1 MAGLR
6 NDQIR
11 LQSTS
16 IERLGVRFSLCLGE
30 VCEGNGRAGGTAE
43 TDVGIG
49 DGKSVAC
56 FVLPGLETMLSK
68 TRRTSRLVTFEGL
81 QSAASTKTGSLSSSF
96 LLRPGEARQWAHR
109 RKRFGVSWQKV
120 GGNKTTK
127 EQVFISVTAFGEWR
141 LRRKT
146 QEDKESIGGQPGGR
160 GQGTPRAGRMSD
172 AKNLPSLLRFGAF
185 EVSFESRELRKR
197 GMRIQLEEKP
207 FQILETLIESAGQV
221 VRRKTLCEKLWPDTY
236 VAFDHSLN
244 TAVNKLRSV
253 LGDLA
258 QSPRFIETR
267 PRLGYCFV
275 APVERLA
282 GHRPAMAARAP
293 NEPAV
298 PVGHPAEQ
306 QTRRLVY
313 GATGSRFQP
322 STTSL
327 GVVPASEELSKR
339 TVTDFFSP
347 GNNEK

>member
-1 MAGLR
+1 
-6 NDQIR
+6 
-11 LQSTS
+11 
-16 IERLGVRFSLCLGE
+16 
-30 VCEGNGRAGGTAE
+30 
-43 TDVGIG
+43 
-49 DGKSVAC
+49 
-56 FVLPGLETMLSK
+56 
-68 TRRTSRLVTFEGL
+68 
-81 QSAASTKTGSLSSSF
+81 
-96 LLRPGEARQWAHR
+96 
-109 RKRFGVSWQKV
+109 
-120 GGNKTTK
+120 
-127 EQVFISVTAFGEWR
+127 
-141 LRRKT
+141 
-146 QEDKESIGGQPGGR
+146 
-160 GQGTPRAGRMSD
+160 MSD
-172 AKNLPSLLRFGAF
+172 AKNLPSLVRFGAF

-282 GHRPAMAARAP
+282 GPRPAMAARAP